1 MPAQA
6 LCCDASQAVDEEP
19 CSTEAFA
26 SPSVTAASGYGAV
39 GAVAVAVTQPHLL
52 QPRLLQ
58 QIPQPLQQVQLQQ
71 VQPPQALPALPALP
85 SQLQSFP
92 NPITNPA
99 PLPGPGRAGQTS
111 FFFASHRF

>member
-1 MPAQA
+1 M
-6 LCCDASQAVDEEP
+6 QAVEEEP

-58 QIPQPLQQVQLQQ
+58 QIPQPLPQVQLQQ
-71 VQPPQALPALPALP
+71 VQPPQALPALPT
-85 SQLQSFP
+85 QLQSFP
-92 NPITNPA
+92 NPITNRA
-99 PLPGPGRAGQTS
+99 PLPGPGRTNLV
-111 FFFASHRF
+111 